1 MRDTIGRLLR
11 GEARDRSRAF
21 AMISEA
27 VWWVTIVD
35 GTLVRY
41 HPDGYDAVLERQPAV
56 ERDLIEGTLA
66 GLRFVRNRAG
76 QHVDHTDFIEPNA
89 PRDGRVAAWRW
100 ASVPEPALA
109 SLPPRGQAWEASR
122 YREYEA
128 CLAGHTI
135 EETFGRARAFL
146 KRAAA
151 CAIAAEPQAPAAQG
165 GTGGP
170 SGNPLAGRQVS
181 AGGRITCPIWP
192 GQLARQRLS
201 GSASS
206 PDRTCSRRDA
216 RSGRRWSGP
225 SAPTSGC
232 ASLRRPE

>member
-1 MRDTIGRLLR
+1 MARWPIRKRFSSTTLGCRVAWNRENVGDRAAGGTALEWSVTAMRDATGRLLR
-11 GEARDRSRAF
+11 AQARDRSRAF

-41 HPDGYDAVLERQPAV
+41 HPDGYDAVLEGQNAAD
-56 ERDLIEGTLA
+56 RDLIEGTLA

-76 QHVDHTDFIEPNA
+76 QHVDHTDFIEPEA

-122 YREYEA
+122 YRDYEA
-128 CLAGHTI
+128 CLAGRTV
-135 EETFGRARAFL
+135 EETFGMARAFL

-151 CAIAAEPQAPAAQG
+151 CAIAADPQAHTAR
-165 GTGGP
+165 
-170 SGNPLAGRQVS
+170 GR
-181 AGGRITCPIWP
+181 P
-192 GQLARQRLS
+192 G
-201 GSASS
+201 
-206 PDRTCSRRDA
+206 
-216 RSGRRWSGP
+216 
-225 SAPTSGC
+225 
-232 ASLRRPE
+232 

>member
-1 MRDTIGRLLR
+1 VADTRACDQCGTLFEPRREHGRFCSARCRVAWNRENVGDRVAGGTALEWSATAMRDTIGRLLR

-165 GTGGP
+165 GTG
-170 SGNPLAGRQVS
+170 
-181 AGGRITCPIWP
+181 
-192 GQLARQRLS
+192 
-201 GSASS
+201 
-206 PDRTCSRRDA
+206 
-216 RSGRRWSGP
+216 
-225 SAPTSGC
+225 
-232 ASLRRPE
+232 

>member
-1 MRDTIGRLLR
+1 VADTRACDQCGTLFEPRREHGRFCSARCRVAWNRENVGDRVAGGTALEWSVTAMRDTTGRLLR

-41 HPDGYDAVLERQPAV
+41 HPEGYDAVLERQPAP

-89 PRDGRVAAWRW
+89 PRNGRVAAWRW

-165 GTGGP
+165 DTG
-170 SGNPLAGRQVS
+170 
-181 AGGRITCPIWP
+181 
-192 GQLARQRLS
+192 
-201 GSASS
+201 
-206 PDRTCSRRDA
+206 
-216 RSGRRWSGP
+216 
-225 SAPTSGC
+225 
-232 ASLRRPE
+232 